1 MTQVF
6 AMPVFDMIETYLVTR
21 LNFSPSSTLR
31 VITRTLFVGIT
42 MLIGISIPFFGSLLG
57 FLGGFAFAPTS
68 YFLPCIIWLKLKKP
82 RKYGLSWTINWICIV
97 IGELIMTL
105 YPIGALRNIIVSAK
119 NYKFFS

>member
-1 MTQVF
+1 
-6 AMPVFDMIETYLVTR
+6 MPVFDMIETYLVTR

>member
-1 MTQVF
+1 
-6 AMPVFDMIETYLVTR
+6 
-21 LNFSPSSTLR
+21 
-31 VITRTLFVGIT
+31 
-42 MLIGISIPFFGSLLG
+42 MLIGIRILFFGSLLG

-97 IGELIMTL
+97 IGVLIMTL
-105 YPIGALRNIIVSAK
+105 SPIGALRNIIVLAK